1 MSGWSNTI
9 KSAPNVR
16 TSTSQRPRNRSFPWC
31 RRPNGFSDNPKWR
44 AAMVLSGLSLST
56 VLAFVNRLEELG
68 NDAANRGDIRGSVVG
83 FKSQDFAAAL
93 DITAEEAGRLFAAL
107 EHPDIGWLADGMI
120 ADFNDRNPDI
130 DDPTAAERKRRERT
144 RTKIMR
150 KLGELARIGQIT
162 GGERTEIENSL
173 RGLDHQQLVE
183 LMMDLEAGSVRATV
197 TRDGRMSQR
206 DIVPQQSNPIPIP
219 PTVKTEAPNVTRDNV
234 TITLDQNRDY
244 REALK
249 LPTLSSAS
257 VEPVGLAVEEERLR
271 AVVRPDP
278 SMWLLQ
284 EGAKLIMDRMG
295 EPYERAVS
303 RLSAW
308 SAQVDNSAVLAGILR
323 GAENRT
329 GHGFHVEVTD
339 QIRRQAH

>member
-1 MSGWSNTI
+1 
-9 KSAPNVR
+9 
-16 TSTSQRPRNRSFPWC
+16 
-31 RRPNGFSDNPKWR
+31 
-44 AAMVLSGLSLST
+44 MVLSGLSLST

-83 FKSQDFAAAL
+83 FKSQDFGAAL
-93 DITAEEAGRLFAAL
+93 DITPEEAGRLFAAL

-150 KLGELARIGQIT
+150 KLGDLARIGQIT
-162 GGERTEIENSL
+162 SGERAEIENNL
-173 RGLDHQQLVE
+173 RGHDHQQLVE
-183 LMMDLEAGSVRATV
+183 LMMGLEARSVRLTV
-197 TRDGRMSQR
+197 TRDARMSQR
-206 DIVPQQSNPIPIP
+206 DSVTQLSSPS
-219 PTVKTEAPNVTRDNV
+219 VKTEAPNVPCDNV
-234 TITLDQNRDY
+234 TVTRDQNRDY
-244 REALK
+244 RLAE
-249 LPTLSSAS
+249 SAARLTGAS
-257 VEPVGLAVEEERLR
+257 IEPVGLAVEEERVL
-271 AVVRPDP
+271 AVAQPDP

-284 EGAKLIMDRMG
+284 EGVRLIMDRMG

-308 SAQVDNSAVLAGILR
+308 SAQVDDSAVLASILQ

-329 GHGFHVEVTD
+329 GHGFHIEVTD